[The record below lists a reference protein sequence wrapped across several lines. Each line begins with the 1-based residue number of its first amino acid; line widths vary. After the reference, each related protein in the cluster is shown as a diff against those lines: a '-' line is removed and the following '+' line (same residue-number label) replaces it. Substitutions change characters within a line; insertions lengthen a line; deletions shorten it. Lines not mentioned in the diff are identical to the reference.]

1 MDPLIYALGVLLGY
15 LVGVAIVALVIKVLW
30 NNSLVYAVDSVL
42 PIDWVTALG
51 LYLLVTFLL
60 GSPLLAQQCCA
71 CVSGSASASTEVPAF
86 LSDSPRYT

>member
-1 MDPLIYALGVLLGY
+1 MDPLVYAVSMLLGY
-15 LVGVAIVALVIKVLW
+15 LLGLAILAFFIKVLW

-71 CVSGSASASTEVPAF
+71 CVSNNTLASNDVPAF
-86 LSDSPRYT
+86 LSDSPRYS

>member
-1 MDPLIYALGVLLGY
+1 MDPLVYVLGVLLGY
-15 LVGVAIVALVIKVLW
+15 LLGIAIVAFFIKVLW

-60 GSPLLAQQCCA
+60 GSPILAQQCCA
-71 CVSGSASASTEVPAF
+71 CVTNGASAPSDIPAF
-86 LSDSPRYT
+86 LSDSPRYS